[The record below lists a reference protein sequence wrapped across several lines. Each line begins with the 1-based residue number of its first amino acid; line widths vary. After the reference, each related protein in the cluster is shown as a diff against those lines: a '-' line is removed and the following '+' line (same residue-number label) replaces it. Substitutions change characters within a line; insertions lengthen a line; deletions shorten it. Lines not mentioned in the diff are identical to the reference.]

1 MRHGADPFHV
11 QLSRKTLDTIRINAV
26 RLAQQKSSRTGV
38 GLSRASTSLESAVKK
53 TWMAGINPAM
63 TMRCPMN
70 TVSNLPDIPLP
81 SGIRSRLGEGLN
93 VFCLT

>member
-38 GLSRASTSLESAVKK
+38 AQGRA
-53 TWMAGINPAM
+53 
-63 TMRCPMN
+63 
-70 TVSNLPDIPLP
+70 
-81 SGIRSRLGEGLN
+81 
-93 VFCLT
+93 